1 MREVEYQEKV
11 AEKATKEAALSSLDT
26 LVKMDKRNQAL
37 VQAKETKNMLVTKVN
52 AEKNVLAV
60 KMELIHRRVANML
73 DVGDRS
79 LDALSEMDKAL
90 KQRLTSA
97 ISRKELANWKKQ
109 KNESTLA
116 NYQEHEIEKV
126 VEEFN
131 RLNQETLENSKVQEL
146 LKDLEH
152 LTDTL
157 NGEITDQRQDVNQ
170 LKV

>member
-11 AEKATKEAALSSLDT
+11 AEKATKEAALSRLDT
-26 LVKMDKRNQAL
+26 QVKMDKRNQAL
-37 VQAKETKNMLVTKVN
+37 VQAKQTKNMVANSLVTKVN
-52 AEKNVLAV
+52 AEKDVLAI

-73 DVGDRS
+73 DVEDRS

-97 ISRKELANWKKQ
+97 IRRKELANDKKQ
-109 KNESTLA
+109 ENESALA

-126 VEEFN
+126 VEELN
-131 RLNQETLENSKVQEL
+131 RLNQETWENSNVVQEI

-157 NGEITDQRQDVNQ
+157 
-170 LKV
+170 K